1 VLGRTVAATV
11 TALSATGP
19 APLSRLCAL
28 AAAATEAM
36 GGSGWS
42 VQRHDGGDPVVVARG
57 GTGSL
62 HVSGV
67 RQVELRRASWS
78 VTVESTLPDDRTVTT
93 TLQTLLSLAVLGA
106 A

>member
-1 VLGRTVAATV
+1 V
-11 TALSATGP
+11 P
-19 APLSRLCAL
+19 
-28 AAAATEAM
+28 
-36 GGSGWS
+36 
-42 VQRHDGGDPVVVARG
+42 RHDGGDPVVVARG